1 MQAYS
6 LFEPYPVSGT
16 SIKSAAEDTR
26 GRVASVDQV
35 IAQLEQDHRQAVAS
49 VSGTLEESVA
59 DAPTEAVTRAN
70 DVLQQ
75 AEYAA
80 GCLELF
86 GTDIDTYNFESAYP
100 RSISRLNAA
109 YSAGL
114 SDGFGAEYE
123 APADDATPEERQ
135 TANDDYTAAWRDG
148 RRELLNVLNTEK
160 ALLDGELDQAATSVS
175 TMLTQGPT
183 QANVTSLWAAGV
195 LPPYAPVLFPGIY
208 LSGGDLPPEAQQE
221 LLQYLI
227 DHPVLLINTPSALA
241 LVIAGLPTDIRTD
254 IYVEQRMEYLRRE
267 GSLTGPNPGGLYE
280 DWVRNTVEN
289 GVSIDTLLEIARD
302 HDITPDSFDVL
313 DGMEIITDPD
323 GKSFFMLVTDMSGDE
338 VRAAVLMTYIL
349 NAGTGYEGGDY
360 SETPYS
366 SDEVQRIIDRQSDNL
381 WSYDEDV
388 AFVHDNGGR
397 LTTTPNGMLM
407 GLGGNWRQDMLVFS
421 GGTTYGDIFM
431 VNIDDPEDAEEQL
444 RAMVAGGT
452 AMYVVDGEV
461 VSGRLDLDRLLHH
474 EEIHSQQYAERGLW
488 PFIDEYLDEQV
499 DWVWVDVPGDLNPLP
514 VPVPVTRNG
523 CGNSLEEEAGLE
535 GGGYDPCE

>member
-6 LFEPYPVSGT
+6 LFEHYPVSGT

-86 GTDIDTYNFESAYP
+86 GTDIDTYNFESSYP

-241 LVIAGLPTDIRTD
+241 LVIAGLPTDIRTE
-254 IYVEQRMEYLRRE
+254 ISVEQRMEYLRRE
-267 GSLTGPNPGGLYE
+267 GLLTGPNPGGLYE

-289 GVSIDTLLEIARD
+289 GVSIDTLLEIAGD
-302 HDITPDSFDVL
+302 HGITPDSFDVL
-313 DGMEIITDPD
+313 DGLQVITDPD
-323 GKSFFMLVTDMSGDE
+323 GKSFFVLDTDMSGDDA
-338 VRAAVLMTYIL
+338 RAAVLMTYIL

-360 SETPYS
+360 ARTPYS
-366 SDEVQRIIDRQSDNL
+366 SDEVQRIKDRQAENA
-381 WSYDEDV
+381 WFSYDQDV
-388 AFVHDNGGR
+388 AFVHSNGGT
-397 LTTTPNGMLM
+397 LVTTPNGMLM
-407 GLGGNWRQDMLVFS
+407 GAGGNWLQDLYS
-421 GGTTYGDIFM
+421 QGGGTAWGDIFM
-431 VNIDDPEDAEEQL
+431 INQDDVDNAEEL
-444 RAMVAGGT
+444 LDDIISNGT
-452 AMYVVDGEV
+452 APN
-461 VSGRLDLDRLLHH
+461 SSLDLDRLLHH
-474 EEIHSQQYAERGLW
+474 EEIHSQQWAELGYGS
-488 PFIDEYLDEQV
+488 FMTTYLGERYDV
-499 DWVWVDVPGDLNPLP
+499 VWIDVPGDLNPFP
-514 VPVPVTRNG
+514 VPVPITHDG
-523 CGNSLEEEAGLE
+523 CGNSLEEDAGLE
-535 GGGYDPCE
+535 DGDYAPCG

>member
-6 LFEPYPVSGT
+6 LFEHYPVSGM

-86 GTDIDTYNFESAYP
+86 GTDIDTYNFESSYP

-135 TANDDYTAAWRDG
+135 TANDDYTAAWDQG

-227 DHPVLLINTPSALA
+227 DHPELLVNTPSALA

-267 GSLTGPNPGGLYE
+267 GLLTGPNPGGRYE

-289 GVSIDTLLEIARD
+289 GVSIDTLLGIAGD
-302 HDITPDSFDVL
+302 HGITPDSFDVL
-313 DGMEIITDPD
+313 DGLQVITDPD
-323 GKSFFMLVTDMSGDE
+323 GKSFFVLDTDMSGDDA
-338 VRAAVLMTYIL
+338 RAAVLMTYVL
-349 NAGTGYEGGDY
+349 NAGTDYENGDFAP
-360 SETPYS
+360 TPYS
-366 SDEVQRIIDRQSDNL
+366 SDEVQRIIDRQDDNG
-381 WSYDEDV
+381 WSYGEDV
-388 AFVHDNGGR
+388 AFVHSNGGR
-397 LTTTPNGMLM
+397 LVTTPNGMLM
-407 GLGGNWRQDMLVFS
+407 GAGGNELQDLYS
-421 GGTTYGDIFM
+421 QQAGTTWGDIFM
-431 VNIDDPEDAEEQL
+431 IGEDDVDDPEAYLEQ
-444 RAMVAGGT
+444 MIT
-452 AMYVVDGEV
+452 
-461 VSGRLDLDRLLHH
+461 SGSSDVHEDLDLDRLLHH
-474 EEIHSQQYAERGLW
+474 EEIHSQQWAEYGRLDYMLRYTDANTDLVWESDWG
-488 PFIDEYLDEQV
+488 PFGHPEIQTVDGEDNEYEV
-499 DWVWVDVPGDLNPLP
+499 
-514 VPVPVTRNG
+514 
-523 CGNSLEEEAGLE
+523 EAGLE
-535 GGGYDPCE
+535 DGGY

>member
-1 MQAYS
+1 MQSYS
-6 LFEPYPVSGT
+6 LFDPYPVSGT

-26 GRVASVDQV
+26 GRVASVTEV
-35 IAQLEQDHRQAVAS
+35 IAQLEQEHRQAVAS
-49 VSGTLEESVA
+49 VSGILEESVA
-59 DAPTEAVTRAN
+59 DAPTEAVTRAT

-86 GTDIDTYNFESAYP
+86 GADIDMYNVESAYP
-100 RSISRLNAA
+100 RSISKLNAA

-123 APADDATPEERQ
+123 APADDATTEERQ
-135 TANDDYTAAWRDG
+135 TANDDYTTAWNAG
-148 RRELLNVLNTEK
+148 RRELMNALNAEK
-160 ALLDGELDQAATSVS
+160 AQLDGELDLAATTVS

-195 LPPYAPVLFPGIY
+195 LPPYAPVLFPGVP
-208 LSGGDLPPEAQQE
+208 LSGGDLPPDAQQE

-227 DHPVLLINTPSALA
+227 DHPELLINTPSALA
-241 LVIAGLPTDIRTD
+241 SVIAGLPTDIRTD
-254 IYVEQRMEYLRRE
+254 IEVERRMEQLRRE
-267 GSLTGPNPGGLYE
+267 GLLSGPNPGGRYE
-280 DWVRNTVEN
+280 DWVRNTVEH
-289 GVSIDTLLEIARD
+289 GVSADTLIQIAGD
-302 HDITPDSFDVL
+302 HGITPSSFDVL
-313 DGMEIITDPD
+313 DGMEMITDPD
-323 GKSFFMLVTDMSGDE
+323 GKSFFLLDTDMSGDE
-338 VRAAVLMTYIL
+338 ARAAVLMTYIL

-366 SDEVQRIIDRQSDNL
+366 SDEVQRIVDRQDDNL
-381 WSYDEDV
+381 WSYDEDI

-407 GLGGNWRQDMLVFS
+407 GLGGDWKQDMLVFS

-431 VNIDDPEDAEEQL
+431 VNLDDPEDAEEQL

-452 AMYVVDGEV
+452 AMYDVDGEI
-461 VSGRLDLDRLLHH
+461 VSGQLDLDRLLHH

-488 PFIDEYLDEQV
+488 SFIDEYLGESV
-499 DWVWVDVPGDLNPLP
+499 DWVWTNPDDLNPFP
-514 VPVPVTRNG
+514 VLGPVTRDG
-523 CGNSLEEEAGLE
+523 CGNALEEEAGL
-535 GGGYDPCE
+535 GDGGYQPCG

>member
-407 GLGGNWRQDMLVFS
+407 GLGATGGRTCSSSPAARPTVIFS
-421 GGTTYGDIFM
+421 WSTSTTQKMPRSNCEPWSPGAQRCTLWMARSSPGGLTWTGSSTM
-431 VNIDDPEDAEEQL
+431 RRSTPSSTPRGAC
-444 RAMVAGGT
+444 
-452 AMYVVDGEV
+452 
-461 VSGRLDLDRLLHH
+461 GRSSTSTSMSR
-474 EEIHSQQYAERGLW
+474 S
-488 PFIDEYLDEQV
+488 
-499 DWVWVDVPGDLNPLP
+499 
-514 VPVPVTRNG
+514 TG
-523 CGNSLEEEAGLE
+523 CGSTSLETSTRS
-535 GGGYDPCE
+535 PSRCP